1 MPSTKYQ
8 LWALHFHF
16 VVFHRNTGWL
26 SRTKSSCRLLR
37 MRFCWEIKVEI
48 YRLVHK
54 FWLRAWFAS
63 IKTDKS
69 ILTYRIRQ
77 TGKIG
82 RHFGSFNVFYVHVT
96 QSYLHRLIVE
106 YKLRQL
112 EKRDNRKMECW
123 GGDAYSDCKYVF
135 DAQNITTHQYMQL
148 LHPAIDTSRY
158 LKWIYASV

>member
-1 MPSTKYQ
+1 MERYFVHYDNSIFVPLLFLSPMSHRVLIYNQTFEMPSTKYQ

-26 SRTKSSCRLLR
+26 SRTKRSCRLLR

-63 IKTDKS
+63 IQTDKS

-82 RHFGSFNVFYVHVT
+82 RHFGSLNVFYVHVT

-106 YKLRQL
+106 YKLRQH
-112 EKRDNRKMECW
+112 E
-123 GGDAYSDCKYVF
+123 
-135 DAQNITTHQYMQL
+135 
-148 LHPAIDTSRY
+148 
-158 LKWIYASV
+158 